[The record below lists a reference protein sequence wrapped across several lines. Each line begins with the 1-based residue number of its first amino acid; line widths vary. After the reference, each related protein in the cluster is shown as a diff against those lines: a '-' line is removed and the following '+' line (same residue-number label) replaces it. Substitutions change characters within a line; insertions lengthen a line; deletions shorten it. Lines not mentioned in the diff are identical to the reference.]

1 MTGDYNSDI
10 AESINIQLK
19 KCDSELRTD
28 CKSEE
33 EITQWLRRKFI
44 IVVTNNERFE
54 PTTYTDDER
63 VVQESTMIWYPVKS
77 TIRESIS
84 NEIEVTNLI
93 LNDNKWIQFG
103 DYTKEE

>member
-33 EITQWLRRKFI
+33 EITHWMRRKFI

-54 PTTYTDDER
+54 PTVYTDEK
-63 VVQESTMIWYPVKS
+63 VVRESVMTWHPIKS
-77 TIRESIS
+77 VIRE
-84 NEIEVTNLI
+84 
-93 LNDNKWIQFG
+93 
-103 DYTKEE
+103 